1 MIHTWITYYY
11 HLFSLPHYYIY
22 NSGTHEKRFERSS
35 ELGKDVIIFFWNF
48 LQHEEDVFP
57 SSSMTLMILLAVFFI
72 S

>member
-1 MIHTWITYYY
+1 M
-11 HLFSLPHYYIY
+11 
-22 NSGTHEKRFERSS
+22 KRDLNGRRPS

-48 LQHEEDVFP
+48 LQHEEDVFA